1 MLIGIVVFKI
11 HYDQSAGV
19 ISEKFGILQYFV
31 KLIKVNRDCRRFSH
45 AAALCV
51 NINTSVELL

>member
-1 MLIGIVVFKI
+1 MLIGIVVFKNP
-11 HYDQSAGV
+11 YFQLGRV
-19 ISEKFGILQYFV
+19 IAEKFGILHCFV

-45 AAALCV
+45 AVALCV